1 MDVSGIGFFGRRMVH
16 MFCSV
21 FSFVDGGVMR
31 SDQIRMG
38 LFFGF
43 RLSFCLWVSAPLD
56 FHGFVYLLMMGFRIY
71 GG

>member
-1 MDVSGIGFFGRRMVH
+1 MVLD
-16 MFCSV
+16 FSDDEWCTCFALFLV

-43 RLSFCLWVSAPLD
+43 RLSFCLWVSVPLD